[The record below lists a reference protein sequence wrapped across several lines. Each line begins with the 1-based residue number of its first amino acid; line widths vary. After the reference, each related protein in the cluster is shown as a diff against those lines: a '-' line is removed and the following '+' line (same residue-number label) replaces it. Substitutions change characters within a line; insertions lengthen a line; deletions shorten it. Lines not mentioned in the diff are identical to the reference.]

1 MRERQIRQQVG
12 CKISKICFEWNKQS
26 NRLRVGVP
34 ACTWQA
40 RNRADKRVDMQA
52 IEIIVNTLGE
62 FACTA
67 RA

>member
-12 CKISKICFEWNKQS
+12 CKISKICFELNRQPD
-26 NRLRVGVP
+26 RLRVGVL
-34 ACTWQA
+34 AWTWQA
-40 RNRADKRVDMQA
+40 SNRADKQVDMPA
-52 IEIIVNTLGE
+52 IEIIVNTLRE